1 MSDTGPPIDVS
12 GADAARAAREELTK
26 GIYHR
31 DEPGVVSRFLTWAQ
45 EHLVRLFGAIAA
57 LSPGGWWG
65 LLALAAVLALAVV
78 VVRRRV
84 GALARARARSDR
96 TVFAGLSRS
105 AAEHRAAAEE
115 AAARG
120 DHETAVRE
128 RFRAL
133 GRTLEERTFLDERPG
148 RTADEVAREGAL
160 VAPDAAAALRTAAL
174 VFDEVCYG
182 GRVATA
188 ETHAL
193 VRAADDAVRDIRR
206 PVLAQGGT
214 P

>member
-1 MSDTGPPIDVS
+1 VSDTAPPIDIS
-12 GADAARAAREELTK
+12 GSEAARAAREELTK

-31 DEPGVVSRFLTWAQ
+31 DEPGVVSRFLVWAQ

-65 LLALAAVLALAVV
+65 LLALAAVIVIAVV

-84 GALARARARSDR
+84 GALARARAREDQA
-96 TVFAGLSRS
+96 VFAGRVRS
-105 AAEHRAAAEE
+105 AAEHRARAER
-115 AAARG
+115 AAASG

-128 RFRAL
+128 GFRAL
-133 GRTLEERTFLDERPG
+133 GRDLEERTFLDERPG

-182 GRVATA
+182 GRPATA
-188 ETHAL
+188 EAYAL
-193 VRAADDAVRDIRR
+193 VRAADDAVRQVRR
-206 PVLAQGGT
+206 PVLSHGGAS
-214 P
+214 